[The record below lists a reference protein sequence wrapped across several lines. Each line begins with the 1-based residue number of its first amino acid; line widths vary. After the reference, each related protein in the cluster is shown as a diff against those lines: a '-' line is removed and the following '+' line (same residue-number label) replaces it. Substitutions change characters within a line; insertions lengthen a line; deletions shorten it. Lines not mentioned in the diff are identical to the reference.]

1 MIGLIQIILG
11 DKGTGKTKRLIDLAN
26 ESLKNEH
33 GDIIFI
39 DDDKRYMYDL
49 RHEIRFVDASEY
61 PVGKK
66 ATATEMFGFICG
78 MLSANF
84 DITLIVMDA
93 FMKLIRTP
101 LADPEMEDFFKKL
114 ELLSEAHRCN
124 FLLSVSA
131 AEGNVPEFIQKYVI

>member
-1 MIGLIQIILG
+1 MIQIILG
-11 DKGTGKTKRLIDLAN
+11 DKGSGKTKRLIDLVN

-61 PVGKK
+61 PVGHKC
-66 ATATEMFGFICG
+66 TTTEMIGFICG

-84 DITLIVMDA
+84 DITLIAMDA
-93 FMKLIRTP
+93 FMKLVRMP
-101 LADPEMEDFFKKL
+101 LDAPEMEAFFQAL
-114 ELLSEAHRCN
+114 EGLAATHHCK
-124 FLLSVSA
+124 FLISMSA
-131 AEGNVPEFIQKYVI
+131 TEDQAPEFVKKYAI